1 MVVQIQL
8 AIYQCYLQVP
18 FIFYRNVPPD
28 LPKQSAVDPHFNN
41 NILKKSYASHPRRRE
56 SKNEHIT
63 DLWHK
68 YIILYFFSKYFDITM
83 TPLFIK
89 AYMFPLRNSR

>member
-68 YIILYFFSKYFDITM
+68 YIILYLFFKV
-83 TPLFIK
+83 
-89 AYMFPLRNSR
+89 LRYYYDPPFYKSIYVSSQE